1 MTRGVFE
8 RLVHEGAQR
17 IPAPFRKHLDDV
29 ALIVENEPTR
39 EQMRG
44 AGVSPGAE
52 LFGLY
57 HGTPRTERAYLPY
70 RLPDIITIFQRP
82 LERFC
87 EGDPEC
93 IREEVAHTVWHEL
106 AHALG
111 MSERQVRTFERRRGR
126 QRRARRA

>member
-1 MTRGVFE
+1 MTRGAFE

-17 IPAPFRKHLDDV
+17 IPSPFRKHLDDV

-70 RLPDIITIFQRP
+70 RLPDTITIFQRP

-87 EGDPEC
+87 GQAPEC
-93 IREEVAHTVWHEL
+93 IQEEVAHTVWHEL

-111 MSERQVRTFERRRGR
+111 IDEHRVRALERKRRRR
-126 QRRARRA
+126 MKT

>member
-1 MTRGVFE
+1 MTREAFE

-17 IPAPFRKHLDDV
+17 IPSPFRKHLDDV
-29 ALIVENEPTR
+29 ALLVENEPTR
-39 EQMRG
+39 EHMRG
-44 AGVSPGAE
+44 TRIPPGVE

-70 RLPDIITIFQRP
+70 RLPDTITIFQRP

-87 EGDPEC
+87 GGDPER

-111 MSERQVRTFERRRGR
+111 MSEHRVRRAERTRRRR
-126 QRRARRA
+126 PQM